1 MQAALLRV
9 FERYGL
15 PKCINTDNGSPWG
28 NGGQGPLTRLGV
40 WLIRL
45 GIHIS
50 HSRPHHPQTNGKDE
64 RFHRTLKAEVI
75 DHYDFIDL
83 LDVQGRFDAWRHIYN
98 HERPH
103 QALGMATPSER
114 YQPSTRSLP
123 VQLPPVEYPGDDFVR
138 KVQQGGWV
146 SFQGKALRTSK
157 ALAGQPVALRP
168 VVGEDGVFA
177 LYFCHQFVE
186 EFDLRNA

>member
-1 MQAALLRV
+1 MNTFLRV
-9 FERYGL
+9 FGRYGL
-15 PKCINTDNGSPWG
+15 PKCINTDNGAPWG

-45 GIHIS
+45 EIHIS
-50 HSRPHHPQTNGKDE
+50 YSRPHHPQTNGKDE

-75 DHYDFIDL
+75 DRYDFMDL
-83 LDVQGRFDAWRHIYN
+83 VDVQRRFDSWRHIYN

-123 VQLPPVEYPGDDFVR
+123 TQLPPVEYPGDDFVR

-157 ALAGQPVALRP
+157 ALVGQPVALRP

>member
-1 MQAALLRV
+1 MID
-9 FERYGL
+9 RYDFMDL
-15 PKCINTDNGSPWG
+15 
-28 NGGQGPLTRLGV
+28 LGV
-40 WLIRL
+40 QR
-45 GIHIS
+45 
-50 HSRPHHPQTNGKDE
+50 
-64 RFHRTLKAEVI
+64 
-75 DHYDFIDL
+75 
-83 LDVQGRFDAWRHIYN
+83 RFDAWRHIYN

-123 VQLPPVEYPGDDFVR
+123 KQLPPVEYPGDDFVR
-138 KVQQGGWV
+138 KVQQGGWM